1 MRVVIHQN
9 EVLRIGNYIVHDAKV
24 RRMFY
29 IASDLLKTLREFNNI
44 SEGSFSS
51 ISVPND
57 RQYSR

>member
-1 MRVVIHQN
+1 MRIVIHQN

-44 SEGSFSS
+44 SPAMFSS
-51 ISVPND
+51 STCK
-57 RQYSR
+57 

>member
-29 IASDLLKTLREFNNI
+29 IASDFIENFKR
-44 SEGSFSS
+44 
-51 ISVPND
+51 V
-57 RQYSR
+57 